1 MSLNAA
7 LTRAKTEEDVKDAYI
22 EALGLEGV
30 HKGLVDI
37 QTPEIWF
44 CGWQGARCPDRP
56 DH

>member
-1 MSLNAA
+1 MWGTNLMSLNAA
-7 LTRAKTEEDVKDAYI
+7 LTRARTEEDVKDAYI

-44 CGWQGARCPDRP
+44 CG
-56 DH
+56 